1 MYEISRREESSNI
14 SVIGVSDEDEREQFR
29 SKVWK
34 IIGHDIKSLMFS
46 KHNHIN

>member
-14 SVIGVSDEDEREQFR
+14 SVTGVSDEDEREQFR

-34 IIGHDIKSLMFS
+34 IMDMIL
-46 KHNHIN
+46 NL